1 MRQRSS
7 FHLRTPTTKH
17 VTPTRPRAS
26 DIHER
31 CAIRHTS
38 IPDVFARGSVR
49 PQSMDRRFWTN
60 AIVVKKRKHPPE
72 RPVYYTVSTT
82 SGEKRGKKH
91 QPTDQLPMLLEA
103 QTTGETRVPLFH
115 ASPLPILQ
123 CRPREKGKEKG
134 GRAPPPARTEYTL
147 TNATTK
153 GGTINGFLSPFPFL
167 PSGARPDPGRKE
179 KRKNVF
185 PFAHSPFFP
194 PPFPAARDR
203 TQEREKKRGRGKKE
217 SRLPL
222 FLIPWRCETGPRK
235 ERKRKKKR
243 LPSAFYTDRTHH
255 ALSAWERSN
264 DHWLFWSG
272 NRPCCTDK
280 RTCARLHISPLT
292 FPRDHLPSHKLRT
305 LSYRGAKF
313 HPV

>member
-1 MRQRSS
+1 
-7 FHLRTPTTKH
+7 
-17 VTPTRPRAS
+17 
-26 DIHER
+26 
-31 CAIRHTS
+31 
-38 IPDVFARGSVR
+38 
-49 PQSMDRRFWTN
+49 MDRRFWTN

-134 GRAPPPARTEYTL
+134 GRATPPARTEYTL

-179 KRKNVF
+179 KKKNVSLL
-185 PFAHSPFFP
+185 PTPLFF

-203 TQEREKKRGRGKKE
+203 TQEREKKKRKREKGKPPSPFPYSLAVRNRTQE
-217 SRLPL
+217 
-222 FLIPWRCETGPRK
+222 RK
-235 ERKRKKKR
+235 EKEKETFTVR
-243 LPSAFYTDRTHH
+243 L
-255 ALSAWERSN
+255 
-264 DHWLFWSG
+264 
-272 NRPCCTDK
+272 
-280 RTCARLHISPLT
+280 LH
-292 FPRDHLPSHKLRT
+292 
-305 LSYRGAKF
+305 
-313 HPV
+313 